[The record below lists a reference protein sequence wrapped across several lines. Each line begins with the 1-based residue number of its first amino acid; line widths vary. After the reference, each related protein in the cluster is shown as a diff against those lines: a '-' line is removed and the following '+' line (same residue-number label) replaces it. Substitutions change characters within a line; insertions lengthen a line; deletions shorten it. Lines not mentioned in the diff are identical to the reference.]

1 MAKAAKLP
9 LNANSYALAKRMLR
23 DHISRHLGRL
33 FAAFACMAMAAA
45 ATAGLAKV
53 MEAVLDDI
61 FIRQDRTM
69 LLLVGAAILISFVA
83 KGLGTYG
90 QGVLMNWIGFRI
102 IADFQIQMFA
112 HLMRA
117 DLVFFHDNHAGT
129 LVTRFINDVQVLRL
143 AVADTFTGIGKDAL
157 TLIFLLGV
165 MFYQDAVL
173 ACIAFIVFPVAVLPI
188 VKIGRRMRKVSTNTQ
203 VEIGQ
208 FGALLDEAFQGARHV
223 KAYGMED
230 YETARATKAIN
241 RIFKLIYKATR
252 TRALSH
258 PIMEFLGGIAVV
270 SVVLYGGY
278 QVIAGGRTPGQF
290 FSFITALILAY
301 EPMKRLANL
310 NSNLQEGL
318 AAAAR
323 IFAMLDSEAKIVD
336 KPDAATLTVTAGA
349 ISFENVTFGYVPGK
363 HALTNVTLAVPAG
376 KTVALVGPSGAG
388 KSSILNLIPRF
399 YDVDEGRVA
408 VDGSDVRDV
417 TMASLRANIGL
428 VSQETSL
435 FADTVRANIAYG
447 KANASDAEVIE
458 AATRAGA
465 HDFIVALPEG
475 YDTPVG
481 GQGVKLSGGQRQR
494 IAIARAMLKNAPI
507 LLLDEATS
515 ALDTNTESLVQA
527 ALRDLMRGRTTLVV
541 AHRLSTVVDADI
553 IYVMDEGQIAESGTH
568 AELMAR
574 GGVYARLYARQV
586 SEDATVAELP
596 TARARA

>member
-1 MAKAAKLP
+1 LAKAAKLP

-117 DLVFFHDNHAGT
+117 DLQFFHDNHAGT

-157 TLIFLLGV
+157 TLLFLLGV
-165 MFYQDAVL
+165 MFYQDAIL
-173 ACIAFIVFPVAVLPI
+173 ACIAFIVFPVAILPI

-230 YETARATKAIN
+230 YETGRATNAIN

-258 PIMEFLGGIAVV
+258 PIMELLGGIAVV

-323 IFAMLDSEAKIVD
+323 IFAMLDSEAQIVD
-336 KPDAATLTVTAGA
+336 KPGAATLKVTAGA
-349 ISFENVTFGYVPGK
+349 ISFQDVTFAYVPGK
-363 HALTNVTLAVPAG
+363 RALKNLTLEVPAG

-388 KSSILNLIPRF
+388 KSSVLNLIPRF
-399 YDVDEGRVA
+399 YDVEGGRVV
-408 VDGSDVRDV
+408 VDGADVRDV

-435 FADTVRANIAYG
+435 FDDTVRANIAYG
-447 KANASDAEVIE
+447 KANASEAEIVE

-465 HDFIVALPEG
+465 HEFITGLPSG
-475 YDTPVG
+475 YDTRVG

-527 ALRDLMRGRTTLVV
+527 ALRELMRGRTTLVV

-568 AELMAR
+568 AELLAR
-574 GGVYARLYARQV
+574 GGAYARLYARQV
-586 SEDATVAELP
+586 SEDANVAELP
-596 TARARA
+596 TARVRA

>member
-1 MAKAAKLP
+1 
-9 LNANSYALAKRMLR
+9 
-23 DHISRHLGRL
+23 
-33 FAAFACMAMAAA
+33 
-45 ATAGLAKV
+45 
-53 MEAVLDDI
+53 
-61 FIRQDRTM
+61 
-69 LLLVGAAILISFVA
+69 
-83 KGLGTYG
+83 
-90 QGVLMNWIGFRI
+90 
-102 IADFQIQMFA
+102 
-112 HLMRA
+112 
-117 DLVFFHDNHAGT
+117 
-129 LVTRFINDVQVLRL
+129 
-143 AVADTFTGIGKDAL
+143 
-157 TLIFLLGV
+157 
-165 MFYQDAVL
+165 
-173 ACIAFIVFPVAVLPI
+173 
-188 VKIGRRMRKVSTNTQ
+188 
-203 VEIGQ
+203 
-208 FGALLDEAFQGARHV
+208 
-223 KAYGMED
+223 
-230 YETARATKAIN
+230 
-241 RIFKLIYKATR
+241 
-252 TRALSH
+252 
-258 PIMEFLGGIAVV
+258 
-270 SVVLYGGY
+270 
-278 QVIAGGRTPGQF
+278 
-290 FSFITALILAY
+290 
-301 EPMKRLANL
+301 
-310 NSNLQEGL
+310 LQEGL

-336 KPDAATLTVTAGA
+336 KPGATTLIVTAGA

-363 HALTNVTLAVPAG
+363 RALTNVTLAVPAG

-399 YDVDEGRVA
+399 YDVDDGRVT

-447 KANASDAEVIE
+447 KANASEAEIVE

-465 HDFIVALPEG
+465 HDFIAALPEG

-527 ALRDLMRGRTTLVV
+527 ALRELMRGRTTLVV

-553 IYVMDEGQIAESGTH
+553 IYVMDEGQIAESGSH
-568 AELMAR
+568 ADLLAR

-596 TARARA
+596 AARARA